1 MQQAEIANIVSR
13 SADLVAEH
21 YLFADIGGTLAALL
35 RTNLAAGRYDSTGSP
50 EELGALV
57 TPDLQSAN
65 RDGHLRLKF
74 HAEPIPDMNDEQDLF
89 ETYVAQSHAAMHG
102 VRKVE
107 RLDGNIG
114 HLVIEPVLFPAAI
127 AGDALSSALLLV
139 ASTDAL
145 ILDLRGLR
153 GGDPGTV
160 ALICSYFV
168 DEPTHLNTMYD
179 RGDTTA
185 AQSWTLPYVPGPRFG
200 ATKPVWVLT
209 SKGTFSGGEELSYD
223 LQQLGRA
230 TLVGETTGG
239 GAHARIGFTVHPH
252 LELTVPVVRAEN
264 PISKSNWE
272 GTGVVPDVPVPAV
285 EAFATALR
293 LARDRLHPPA

>member
-1 MQQAEIANIVSR
+1 MLQAETADIVSR

-21 YLFADIGGTLAALL
+21 YLFADVGETVAGLL
-35 RTNLAAGRYDSTGSP
+35 RTNLINGGYGSAGSA

-57 TPDLQSAN
+57 TADLQSAN
-65 RDGHLRLKF
+65 DDGHLRLKF
-74 HAEPIPDMNDEQDLF
+74 HAEPIPDMSNDEDL
-89 ETYVAQSHAAMHG
+89 YASYLAQSHAAMHG
-102 VRKVE
+102 VAKIE
-107 RLDGNIG
+107 RLKGNIG

-127 AGDALSSALLLV
+127 AGDALSAALRLI
-139 ASTDAL
+139 ADTEAI

-168 DEPTHLNTMYD
+168 DEPTHINTMHD
-179 RGDTTA
+179 RGNATA

-200 ATKPVWVLT
+200 ATKPIWVLT
-209 SKGTFSGGEELSYD
+209 SKATFSGGEELSYD
-223 LQQLGRA
+223 LQQMGRA
-230 TLVGETTGG
+230 AVVGETTGG

-264 PISKSNWE
+264 PNSKANWE
-272 GTGVVPDVPVPAV
+272 GTGVLPDVPVPA
-285 EAFATALR
+285 EDAFATALR
-293 LARDRLHPPA
+293 LARDHLHQPA